1 MKRSYLV
8 VLLSVIVAVVMVGCG
23 DNNPATNP
31 DISVEFNGTSVLSG
45 GAAPFS
51 GAADSSSGPVTDTV
65 SVTNL
70 GDDVL
75 NFTASLSGTDAGDE
89 ITLPSPPAEAVS
101 PGNTK
106 DFLVSLQH
114 TGSAGSVDATLTII
128 SNDPDE
134 ASFELNLTGYVF
146 Y

>member
-1 MKRSYLV
+1 MKRAYLV
-8 VLLSVIVAVVMVGCG
+8 AVLSVIVAVFLVGCG
-23 DNNPATNP
+23 DNDPATNP
-31 DISVEFNGTSVLSG
+31 DISVEFNDTSVLSG
-45 GAAPFS
+45 GAVSFS
-51 GAADSSSGPVTDTV
+51 ADATPGPVTDTV

-89 ITLPSPPAEAVS
+89 ITLPSPPIEAVS
-101 PGNTK
+101 PGSTK
-106 DFLVSLQH
+106 DFLVSLQATSS
-114 TGSAGSVDATLTII
+114 TGTREATLTII

-134 ASFELNLTGYVF
+134 STFELNLTGYVI